1 MAQDGTTAGG
11 SSYTIDNVT
20 FPVGRTKLQSI
31 FDAIRSTNI
40 GNTAPDLVA
49 GQFWI
54 DNNTPSTTVWTLYL
68 YDGTDNIS
76 FATIDTINN
85 TVNFLDSTF
94 DLINDTTPQLGG
106 TLDLNSNDITGTGN
120 INITGNLTASG
131 NLTSLGIDD
140 NATSTAI
147 QLNSNQQVILYGQQ
161 IQANNNTSS
170 ITYSGGSNSN
180 AGSNLT
186 LFGGSH
192 ASTPSVARF
201 RINATEVM
209 RIDSS
214 GAVSIATTSAINGEK
229 LKVQGKIYIN
239 APESDSIFTTG
250 ACLIFPQTYN
260 NIRQSTDHSLVFD
273 AWNNGNVNSPLTIKQ
288 DGKIGIGTSSPGAK
302 LEIQTGSDWGN
313 IINSTNAGTQYLQ
326 QFEYNGSSIGKIR
339 GDNSSISI
347 ESGSN
352 LILQTANTERMR
364 IDSSGNVGIG
374 ATSITPRDSGAR
386 VLELYGGANGR
397 SSIKMNNSTS
407 GTGATDGLFMG
418 YDSGFS
424 FNILNN
430 EAGIISF
437 GTSASERMR
446 IASNGHIGMGTTTT
460 TYALNIANGAGN
472 MRIKTTDS
480 ANLANAATSIVE
492 FHGTDNRGGYVG
504 FVGGD
509 MRIVTDTHS
518 AGNIEFYSNASERMR
533 IDSSGNVGIGTSS
546 PTHELTL
553 SKSAASIS
561 DNPTFQ
567 IKNTWTGEGNNIGY
581 SNRALTLLEAGNGT
595 VITRIQTRYDTGAN
609 LGEIGTETSHPFR
622 FLSANAERMRID
634 SSGAMLLGTTTVG
647 SASAGDLVVNGG
659 IFLGG
664 TATANELD
672 DYEEGTWTPTLNAS
686 DTGTLSGSAGRYIKI
701 GSMVFISCV
710 GDKSGGSNNLL
721 EGLPF
726 TIFDYGANFNATAIN
741 ARKGD
746 SKVTTDAAEI
756 NKLKM
761 LVQSTNASDNT
772 ASFGFSLTYYTNT

>member
-54 DNNTPSTTVWTLYL
+54 DNNTPSTTVWTLYF

-106 TLDLNSNDITGTGN
+106 NLDLNSNDITGTGN

-352 LILQTANTERMR
+352 LILQTANAERMR

-446 IASNGHIGMGTTTT
+446 I
-460 TYALNIANGAGN
+460 
-472 MRIKTTDS
+472 
-480 ANLANAATSIVE
+480 
-492 FHGTDNRGGYVG
+492 
-504 FVGGD
+504 
-509 MRIVTDTHS
+509 
-518 AGNIEFYSNASERMR
+518 
-533 IDSSGNVGIGTSS
+533 DSSGNVGIGTTSPSQQLHVEGSGTTAAIIKSTGSS
-546 PTHELTL
+546 TAAAVGAVNNSGTEGKILMYGSGQGAFGSLGSGQMALYSNAAGMSIMNNNASGAIKFSMENGVEKMRITSAGNVGINTTNIDTKFSLESPAKI
-553 SKSAASIS
+553 SRSAA
-561 DNPTFQ
+561 
-567 IKNTWTGEGNNIGY
+567 
-581 SNRALTLLEAGNGT
+581 
-595 VITRIQTRYDTGAN
+595 
-609 LGEIGTETSHPFR
+609 
-622 FLSANAERMRID
+622 
-634 SSGAMLLGTTTVG
+634 TTVD
-647 SASAGDLVVNGG
+647 ASNLTNK
-659 IFLGG
+659 F
-664 TATANELD
+664 ELLKF
-672 DYEEGTWTPTLNAS
+672 TLAYGFQPPAMI
-686 DTGTLSGSAGRYIKI
+686 TGTLMVSVVNSRTSFNGQFGFRSAHIDFTFCSGIGYASNGLEVLQAINTLSNSAVNATHSPGRLTALTVTAEVSY
-701 GSMVFISCV
+701 
-710 GDKSGGSNNLL
+710 DGGSTF
-721 EGLPF
+721 G
-726 TIFDYGANFNATAIN
+726 T
-741 ARKGD
+741 
-746 SKVTTDAAEI
+746 
-756 NKLKM
+756 
-761 LVQSTNASDNT
+761 
-772 ASFGFSLTYYTNT
+772 SFGVA